1 MGWSG
6 EKKPRLGLALLI
18 VLLGSICNLFFS
30 TALHN
35 LLSGLTSSL
44 VFPSPSFSLHSLVSS
59 KTHLLLFFCF
69 QGMVIVLAALF
80 FVFNNQPY
88 QSELKQ
94 VAPGIETPVPT
105 GQHQHGSAR
114 WMRDEELLHLFDN
127 ETLDLQHPYLQKL
140 IATGYDD
147 LTFLDPL
154 KKEGTVHEPPSP

>member
-1 MGWSG
+1 M
-6 EKKPRLGLALLI
+6 KTKPRLRLALLI
-18 VLLGSICNLFFS
+18 VLFGTICNLFFS
-30 TALHN
+30 TSLHN

-44 VFPSPSFSLHSLVSS
+44 AFPSLSHSLHSLLSS

-69 QGMVIVLAALF
+69 QGLVIVLATLF

-114 WMRDEELLHLFDN
+114 WMRDEELLRLFDN

-140 IATGYDD
+140 IATGYED
-147 LTFLDPL
+147 LTFLEKQ
-154 KKEGTVHEPPSP
+154 KKEGTAHEPPSS